1 MHVETT
7 AGRVQEGSGQH
18 EKRSVPMRNRA
29 EIVIIGSGGFG
40 ASTAYHLARRSVR
53 DVILLDRYDLGS
65 QTSPR
70 AAGLTSKVAGSELMV
85 KLMDEAVETL
95 AAFEGVT
102 GRSIRFH
109 RVGAMRVLLTD
120 AGDARM
126 RRDAALAQSLGVK
139 VEFLSASEAEGRAPY
154 FRAAGARAILFS
166 PEDGYFHPPLVAREF
181 ASAAGEMGVTLA
193 PGTAVTGFVH
203 EGGRVRGVRTTGGVI
218 ESPVVV
224 DAAGAWSAL
233 LADEVGIR
241 IPMIPTRHQLFITEP
256 IEGIEPHHPIVRI
269 HEPSVYTR
277 PEQGGLM
284 LGGYE
289 DHPLQIDMRKEP
301 ASFQVRDLPLDVEVL
316 WGLVDEVAA
325 HFPVLRGAKL
335 REHRGGLPT
344 ISPDGEHI
352 LGPVATLA
360 GFYIASAC
368 NVGGLSISA
377 SVGRALADLIVDG
390 ASQPDL
396 RSMSVER
403 FRGLEL
409 DEAALRAACVHAY
422 ARKYTKAQ

>member
-1 MHVETT
+1 
-7 AGRVQEGSGQH
+7 
-18 EKRSVPMRNRA
+18 MRNRA
-29 EIVIIGSGGFG
+29 EVVIVGSGGFG
-40 ASTAYHLARRSVR
+40 ASTAYHLAKRGVR

-70 AAGLTSKVAGSELMV
+70 AAGLTSKVARTELMV
-85 KLMDEAVETL
+85 KLVDEAVETL
-95 AAFEGVT
+95 AAFESVT
-102 GRSIRFH
+102 GRSIGFH
-109 RVGAMRVLLTD
+109 RVGAMRVLLSPEGE
-120 AGDARM
+120 AQI
-126 RRDAALAQSLGVK
+126 RRDGALAQSFGVK
-139 VEFLSASEAEGRAPY
+139 IEFLSATEAERRAPH

-181 ASAAGEMGVTLA
+181 AAAAGKMGVTLA
-193 PGTAVTGFVH
+193 PGTAVTGFLH
-203 EGGRVRGVRTTGGVI
+203 EKGRIRGVETSEGTI

-233 LADEVGIR
+233 LADEVGIHV
-241 IPMIPTRHQLFITEP
+241 PVVPTRHQLFITEP
-256 IEGIEPHHPIVRI
+256 IPGVEPHHPIVRI

-289 DHPLQIDMRKEP
+289 DHPLQVDMRKEP
-301 ASFQVRDLPLDVEVL
+301 EGFQIRDMPLDVGVL
-316 WGLVDEVAA
+316 WGLAGEVAA
-325 HFPVLRGAKL
+325 HFPALRGAKL

-352 LGPVATLA
+352 VGPVASLG

-377 SVGRALADLIVDG
+377 SVGRVLADLIVDG
-390 ASQPDL
+390 SSTPDL
-396 RSMSVER
+396 GHMSVER
-403 FRGLEL
+403 FRGRHF
-409 DEAALRAACVHAY
+409 DDDALRAACVRAY

>member
-1 MHVETT
+1 
-7 AGRVQEGSGQH
+7 
-18 EKRSVPMRNRA
+18 MRNRA
-29 EIVIIGSGGFG
+29 EVVIVGSGGFG
-40 ASTAYHLARRSVR
+40 ASTAYHLAKRGVR

-70 AAGLTSKVAGSELMV
+70 AAGLTSKVARTELMV
-85 KLMDEAVETL
+85 RLVDEAVETL
-95 AAFEGVT
+95 AAFKSVT
-102 GRSIRFH
+102 GRSIGFH
-109 RVGAMRVLLTD
+109 RVGAMRVLLSPE
-120 AGDARM
+120 GEEQI
-126 RRDAALAQSLGVK
+126 RRDGALAQSFGVK
-139 VEFLSASEAEGRAPY
+139 IEFLSATEAERRAPH

-181 ASAAGEMGVTLA
+181 AAAAGEMGVTLA
-193 PGTAVTGFVH
+193 PGTAVTGFLH
-203 EGGRVRGVRTTGGVI
+203 EKGRIRGVETSKGTI

-224 DAAGAWSAL
+224 DAAGAWAAL
-233 LADEVGIR
+233 LANEVGIR
-241 IPMIPTRHQLFITEP
+241 VPVVPTRHQLFITEP
-256 IEGIEPHHPIVRI
+256 IPGVEPHHPIVRI

-289 DHPLQIDMRKEP
+289 DHPLQVDMRKEP
-301 ASFQVRDLPLDVEVL
+301 EGFQVRDMPLDVGVL
-316 WGLVDEVAA
+316 WGLAGEVAA
-325 HFPVLRGAKL
+325 HFPALRGAKL

-352 LGPVATLA
+352 VGPVASLG

-377 SVGRALADLIVDG
+377 SVGRVLADLIVDG
-390 ASQPDL
+390 SSNPDL
-396 RSMSVER
+396 GHMSIER
-403 FRGLEL
+403 FRGRHF
-409 DEAALRAACVHAY
+409 DDDALRAACVRAY

>member
-1 MHVETT
+1 
-7 AGRVQEGSGQH
+7 
-18 EKRSVPMRNRA
+18 MRNRA
-29 EIVIIGSGGFG
+29 EVVIIGSGGFG
-40 ASTAYHLARRSVR
+40 ASTAYHLARRGIR
-53 DVILLDRYDLGS
+53 DVILLDRFDLGA

-70 AAGLTSKVAGSELMV
+70 AAGLTSKIVGSELMV
-85 KLMDEAVETL
+85 KLVNEAVETL
-95 AAFEGVT
+95 AAFEDLT
-102 GRSIRFH
+102 GRAIGFH
-109 RVGAMRVLLTD
+109 RVGAMRVLLT
-120 AGDARM
+120 AEGEARM

-139 VEFLSASEAEGRAPY
+139 VEFLSADEAERRAPH
-154 FRAAGARAILFS
+154 FRAADARAILFS

-181 ASAAGEMGVTLA
+181 AAVAGEMGVTLA
-193 PGTAVTGFVH
+193 PGTAVTAFLH
-203 EGGRVRGVRTTGGVI
+203 ERGRIRGVRTSAGEI

-233 LADEVGIR
+233 LAGEVGIR
-241 IPMIPTRHQLFITEP
+241 VPMVPTRHQLFITEP
-256 IEGIEPHHPIVRI
+256 IAGIEAHHPIVRI

-289 DHPLQIDMRKEP
+289 DHPLQIDMREEP
-301 ASFQVRDLPLDVEVL
+301 EDFQVRDLPLDVGVL
-316 WGLVDEVAA
+316 WGLAGEVAA
-325 HFPVLRGAKL
+325 HFPTLRGVRL

-352 LGPVATLA
+352 VGPVASLA

-377 SVGRALADLIVDG
+377 SVGRVLADLIVDG

-396 RSMSVER
+396 GRMSVER
-403 FRGLEL
+403 FRGRDL
-409 DEAALRAACVHAY
+409 DEAALRAACVRAY
-422 ARKYTKAQ
+422 ARKYTKA

>member
-1 MHVETT
+1 
-7 AGRVQEGSGQH
+7 
-18 EKRSVPMRNRA
+18 MRNRA
-29 EIVIIGSGGFG
+29 EIVIVGSGGFG
-40 ASTAYHLARRSVR
+40 ASTAYHLAKRGVR

-70 AAGLTSKVAGSELMV
+70 AAGLTSKVARTELMV
-85 KLMDEAVETL
+85 RLVNEAVETL
-95 AAFEGVT
+95 AAFESVT
-102 GRSIRFH
+102 GRSIGFH
-109 RVGAMRVLLTD
+109 RVGAMRVLLTPGGE
-120 AGDARM
+120 AQM
-126 RRDAALAQSLGVK
+126 HRDGALAQSFGVK
-139 VEFLSASEAEGRAPY
+139 VEFLSADEAERRAPH

-181 ASAAGEMGVTLA
+181 AAAAGEMGVTLS
-193 PGTAVTGFVH
+193 PGTAVTGFLH
-203 EGGRVRGVRTTGGVI
+203 ERGRIRGVQTSKGTI

-241 IPMIPTRHQLFITEP
+241 VPVIPTRHQLFITEP
-256 IEGIEPHHPIVRI
+256 IPGVMPHHPIVRI

-289 DHPLQIDMRKEP
+289 DDPLQIDMRKEP
-301 ASFQVRDLPLDVEVL
+301 EGFQIRDMPLDVGVL
-316 WGLVDEVAA
+316 WGLAGEVAA
-325 HFPVLRGAKL
+325 HFPALRGAKL

-352 LGPVATLA
+352 VGPVATLG

-377 SVGRALADLIVDG
+377 SVGRVLADLIVDG
-390 ASQPDL
+390 SSKPDL
-396 RSMSVER
+396 GHMSIER
-403 FRGLEL
+403 FRGRDF
-409 DEAALRAACVHAY
+409 DEATLRAACVRAY

>member
-1 MHVETT
+1 M
-7 AGRVQEGSGQH
+7 ARVP
-18 EKRSVPMRNRA
+18 RRA
-29 EIVIIGSGGFG
+29 EVVIIGSGGFG
-40 ASTAYHLARRSVR
+40 ASTAYHLARRGVR
-53 DVILLDRYDLGS
+53 DVLLLDRYDLGS

-70 AAGLTSKVAGSELMV
+70 AAGLTSKVASSELMV
-85 KLMDEAVETL
+85 KLVDEAVETL
-95 AAFEGVT
+95 AAFESTT
-102 GRSIRFH
+102 GRSIAFH
-109 RVGAMRVLLTD
+109 RVGAMRVLLTPE
-120 AGDARM
+120 GEARM
-126 RRDAALAQSLGVK
+126 RRDAALAQSFGVK
-139 VEFLSASEAEGRAPY
+139 VEFLSADEAERRAPH

-166 PEDGYFHPPLVAREF
+166 PADGYFHPPLVAREF
-181 ASAAGEMGVTLA
+181 AAAAAELGVTLA
-193 PGTAVTGFVH
+193 PGTPVTGFLH
-203 EGGRVRGVRTTGGVI
+203 EGGRIRGVRTPGGVV

-241 IPMIPTRHQLFITEP
+241 VPMIPTRHQLFITEP
-256 IEGIEPHHPIVRI
+256 IAGIEPHHPIVRI

-289 DHPLQIDMRKEP
+289 DHPLQIDMTLQPEH
-301 ASFQVRDLPLDVEVL
+301 FQVKDLPLDVGVL
-316 WGLVDEVAA
+316 WGLAGEVSA
-325 HFPVLRGAKL
+325 HFPALAGARI

-352 LGPVATLA
+352 VGPVGSLA

-390 ASQPDL
+390 SSRPDL
-396 RSMSVER
+396 GRMSIER
-403 FRGLEL
+403 FRGKDL
-409 DEAALRAACVHAY
+409 DSAALRAACVRAY
-422 ARKYTKAQ
+422 ARKYTRA

>member
-1 MHVETT
+1 
-7 AGRVQEGSGQH
+7 
-18 EKRSVPMRNRA
+18 MRNRA

-40 ASTAYHLARRSVR
+40 ASTAYHLARRGVR

-70 AAGLTSKVAGSELMV
+70 AAGLTSKVAASELMV
-85 KLMDEAVETL
+85 KLMNEAVETL

-109 RVGAMRVLLTD
+109 RVGAMRVLLTA
-120 AGDARM
+120 AGEVKM
-126 RRDAALAQSLGVK
+126 RRDAALAQSFGVK
-139 VEFLSASEAEGRAPY
+139 VEFLSASEGERRAPH
-154 FRAAGARAILFS
+154 FQAAGARAILFS

-181 ASAAGEMGVTLA
+181 AAAAGEMGVTLA
-193 PGTAVTGFVH
+193 PGTAVTGFLH
-203 EGGRVRGVRTTGGVI
+203 QAGRIRGVQTSNGVI

-241 IPMIPTRHQLFITEP
+241 VPMIPTRHQLFITEP
-256 IEGIEPHHPIVRI
+256 IAGIEPHHPIVRI

-301 ASFQVRDLPLDVEVL
+301 EGFQVRDMPLDVNVL
-316 WGLVDEVAA
+316 WDLANEVAA
-325 HFPVLRGAKL
+325 HFPALRGAKL

-352 LGPVATLA
+352 IGPVATLG

-377 SVGRALADLIVDG
+377 SVGRALADLILDG
-390 ASQPDL
+390 ASRPDL
-396 RSMSVER
+396 GLMSVER
-403 FRGLEL
+403 FRGRDF
-409 DEAALRAACVHAY
+409 DEDALRAACVNAY
-422 ARKYTKAQ
+422 ARKYTKGQ

>member
-1 MHVETT
+1 
-7 AGRVQEGSGQH
+7 
-18 EKRSVPMRNRA
+18 MRKRA
-29 EIVIIGSGGFG
+29 EVVIVGSGGFG
-40 ASTAYHLARRSVR
+40 ASTAYHLGRRGVR
-53 DVILLDRYDLGS
+53 DVILLDRHDLGS

-85 KLMDEAVETL
+85 KLVNEAVETL

-109 RVGAMRVLLTD
+109 RVGAMRVILS
-120 AGDARM
+120 AEGEAQM
-126 RRDAALAQSLGVK
+126 RRNAALAQSFGVK
-139 VEFLSASEAEGRAPY
+139 VEWPSAAEAERLAPH

-181 ASAAGEMGVTLA
+181 AAAAAELGVTLA
-193 PGTAVTGFVH
+193 PGTAVTGFLH
-203 EGGRVRGVRTTGGVI
+203 EGGRIRGVQTSQGTI
-218 ESPVVV
+218 QSPVVV
-224 DAAGAWSAL
+224 DAAGAWSRL
-233 LADEVGIR
+233 VADEVGVR
-241 IPMIPTRHQLFITEP
+241 VPLVPTRHQLFITEP
-256 IEGIEPHHPIVRI
+256 ISGIKPSHPIVRI

-289 DHPLQIDMRKEP
+289 DHPLQVDMRKEP
-301 ASFQVRDLPLDVEVL
+301 EGFQIRDLPLEVDVL
-316 WGLVDEVAA
+316 WGLAREVAV
-325 HFPVLRGAKL
+325 HFPALTGAKL

-344 ISPDGEHI
+344 MSPDGEHI
-352 LGPVATLA
+352 VGPVSTLG

-390 ASQPDL
+390 SSKPDL
-396 RSMSVER
+396 GPMSVER
-403 FRGLEL
+403 FRGREL
-409 DEAALRAACVHAY
+409 NEDALREACARAY
-422 ARKYTKAQ
+422 ARKYTKA

>member
-1 MHVETT
+1 ML
-7 AGRVQEGSGQH
+7 
-18 EKRSVPMRNRA
+18 NRA
-29 EIVIIGSGGFG
+29 EVVIIGSGGFG
-40 ASTAYHLARRSVR
+40 ASTAYHLVRRGVR

-70 AAGLTSKVAGSELMV
+70 AAGLTSKIVASELMV
-85 KLMDEAVETL
+85 KLMSEAVETL
-95 AAFEGVT
+95 AAFESVT

-109 RVGAMRVLLTD
+109 RVGAMRVILTA
-120 AGDARM
+120 AGEAKIRH
-126 RRDAALAQSLGVK
+126 DAALAQSFGVK
-139 VEFLSASEAEGRAPY
+139 IDFLTAAEAERLAPH

-181 ASAAGEMGVTLA
+181 AAAAGEMGVTLA
-193 PGTAVTGFVH
+193 PETAVTGFLH
-203 EGGRVRGVRTTGGVI
+203 ERGRIRGVQTSRGVI

-224 DAAGAWSAL
+224 DAAGAWSGL

-241 IPMIPTRHQLFITEP
+241 VPMVPTRHQLFITEP
-256 IEGIEPHHPIVRI
+256 IAGIEPHHPIVRI

-301 ASFQVRDLPLDVEVL
+301 EGFQVRDMPLDVNVL
-316 WGLVDEVAA
+316 WGLAGEVAA
-325 HFPVLRGAKL
+325 HFPALRGAKL

-352 LGPVATLA
+352 VGPVASLG

-377 SVGRALADLIVDG
+377 SVGRVLADLIVDG
-390 ASQPDL
+390 SSKPDL
-396 RSMSVER
+396 GHMSVER
-403 FRGLEL
+403 FRGRDL
-409 DEAALRAACVHAY
+409 DEAALRAACVRAY

>member
-1 MHVETT
+1 
-7 AGRVQEGSGQH
+7 
-18 EKRSVPMRNRA
+18 MRNRA
-29 EIVIIGSGGFG
+29 DVVIVGSGGFG
-40 ASTAYHLARRSVR
+40 ASTAYHLAKRGMR

-70 AAGLTSKVAGSELMV
+70 AAGLTSKVARTELMV
-85 KLMDEAVETL
+85 KLVNEAVETL
-95 AAFEGVT
+95 AGFESVT

-109 RVGAMRVLLTD
+109 RVGAMRVLLTPEGE
-120 AGDARM
+120 AQM
-126 RRDAALAQSLGVK
+126 RRDGALAQSFGVK
-139 VEFLSASEAEGRAPY
+139 IEWLSASEAERRAPH

-181 ASAAGEMGVTLA
+181 AAAAGAMGVTLA
-193 PGTAVTGFVH
+193 PGTAVTGFLH
-203 EGGRVRGVRTTGGVI
+203 RGGRIRGVQTSKGSI

-241 IPMIPTRHQLFITEP
+241 VPVVPTRHQLFITEP
-256 IEGIEPHHPIVRI
+256 IPGVEADHPIVRI

-301 ASFQVRDLPLDVEVL
+301 DGFQIRDMPLDVDVL
-316 WGLVDEVAA
+316 WGLAGEVAA
-325 HFPVLRGAKL
+325 HFPALRGAKL

-352 LGPVATLA
+352 VGPVATLG

-377 SVGRALADLIVDG
+377 SVGRVLADLIVDG
-390 ASQPDL
+390 SSKPDL
-396 RSMSVER
+396 GHMSIER
-403 FRGLEL
+403 FRGRQL
-409 DEAALRAACVHAY
+409 DEDALRAACVRSY

>member
-1 MHVETT
+1 
-7 AGRVQEGSGQH
+7 
-18 EKRSVPMRNRA
+18 MRNRA
-29 EIVIIGSGGFG
+29 EVVIIGSGGFG
-40 ASTAYHLARRSVR
+40 ASTAYHLARRGVR

-70 AAGLTSKVAGSELMV
+70 AAGLTSKIVASELMV
-85 KLMDEAVETL
+85 KLMSEAVETL
-95 AAFEGVT
+95 AAFESVT

-109 RVGAMRVLLTD
+109 RVGAMRVILTA
-120 AGDARM
+120 AGEAKI
-126 RRDAALAQSLGVK
+126 RRDAALAQSFGIK
-139 VEFLSASEAEGRAPY
+139 VEFLSADEAERRAPH

-181 ASAAGEMGVTLA
+181 AAAAEEMGVTLSA
-193 PGTAVTGFVH
+193 GTAVTGFRH
-203 EGGRVRGVRTTGGVI
+203 QGGRIRGVETSRGPI
-218 ESPVVV
+218 ESPVVL
-224 DAAGAWSAL
+224 DAAGAWSGL

-241 IPMIPTRHQLFITEP
+241 VPMVPTRHQLFITEP
-256 IEGIEPHHPIVRI
+256 IAGVEPHHPIVRI

-301 ASFQVRDLPLDVEVL
+301 EGFQVRDMPLDVNVL
-316 WGLVDEVAA
+316 WGLAGEVAA
-325 HFPVLRGAKL
+325 HFPALRGAKL

-352 LGPVATLA
+352 VGPVASLA

-377 SVGRALADLIVDG
+377 SVGRVLADLIVDG
-390 ASQPDL
+390 SSKPDL
-396 RSMSVER
+396 GHMSIER
-403 FRGLEL
+403 FRGRDL
-409 DEAALRAACVHAY
+409 DEAALRAACVRAY

>member
-1 MHVETT
+1 M
-7 AGRVQEGSGQH
+7 
-18 EKRSVPMRNRA
+18 
-29 EIVIIGSGGFG
+29 
-40 ASTAYHLARRSVR
+40 
-53 DVILLDRYDLGS
+53 
-65 QTSPR
+65 
-70 AAGLTSKVAGSELMV
+70 
-85 KLMDEAVETL
+85 
-95 AAFEGVT
+95 
-102 GRSIRFH
+102 
-109 RVGAMRVLLTD
+109 
-120 AGDARM
+120 
-126 RRDAALAQSLGVK
+126 
-139 VEFLSASEAEGRAPY
+139 
-154 FRAAGARAILFS
+154 
-166 PEDGYFHPPLVAREF
+166 AREF
-181 ASAAGEMGVTLA
+181 AAAAGEMGVTLA
-193 PGTAVTGFVH
+193 PGTAVTEFLH
-203 EGGRVRGVRTTGGVI
+203 EGGRIRGVRTTGGVI

-256 IEGIEPHHPIVRI
+256 IAGIEPRHPIVRI

-301 ASFQVRDLPLDVEVL
+301 ASFQVQDLPLDVGVL
-316 WGLVDEVAA
+316 WGLADEVAA
-325 HFPVLRGAKL
+325 HFPALRGAKL

-396 RSMSVER
+396 SSMSVER
-403 FRGLEL
+403 FRGQDL
-409 DEAALRAACVHAY
+409 DEAAIRAACVHAY

>member
-1 MHVETT
+1 
-7 AGRVQEGSGQH
+7 
-18 EKRSVPMRNRA
+18 MRNRA
-29 EIVIIGSGGFG
+29 DVVIVGSGGFG
-40 ASTAYHLARRSVR
+40 ASTAYHLARRGIR

-70 AAGLTSKVAGSELMV
+70 AAGLTSKVASSEILV
-85 KLMDEAVETL
+85 KLVNEAVETL
-95 AAFEGVT
+95 AAFESTT
-102 GRSIRFH
+102 GRSIGFH
-109 RVGAMRVLLTD
+109 RVGAMRVLLSPE
-120 AGDARM
+120 GEARM
-126 RRDAALAQSLGVK
+126 RRDAALAQSFGVK
-139 VEFLSASEAEGRAPY
+139 VEFLSANEAERRAPH

-181 ASAAGEMGVTLA
+181 GAAAGELGVTLA
-193 PGTAVTGFVH
+193 PGTPVTGFLH
-203 EGGRVRGVRTTGGVI
+203 EGGRIRAVRTSSGVI
-218 ESPVVV
+218 ESPIVV

-241 IPMIPTRHQLFITEP
+241 VPMVPTRHQLFITEP
-256 IEGIEPHHPIVRI
+256 IAGIEPHHPIVRI

-289 DHPLQIDMRKEP
+289 DHPLQIDMRAEP
-301 ASFQVRDLPLDVEVL
+301 ADFQVRDLPLDVGVL
-316 WGLVDEVAA
+316 WDLAGEVAA
-325 HFPVLRGAKL
+325 HFPALRGARL

-352 LGPVATLA
+352 VGSVASLA

-390 ASQPDL
+390 SSQPDL
-396 RSMSVER
+396 GRMSVER
-403 FRGLEL
+403 FRGRDL
-409 DEAALRAACVHAY
+409 DEGALRAACVRAY
-422 ARKYTKAQ
+422 ARKYTRA

>member
-1 MHVETT
+1 
-7 AGRVQEGSGQH
+7 
-18 EKRSVPMRNRA
+18 MRNRA
-29 EIVIIGSGGFG
+29 EVVIVGSGGFG
-40 ASTAYHLARRSVR
+40 ASTAYHLARRGIH

-70 AAGLTSKVAGSELMV
+70 AAGLTSKVAASELMV
-85 KLMDEAVETL
+85 KLVNEAVETL
-95 AAFEGVT
+95 AAFESVT
-102 GRSIRFH
+102 GRSIAFH
-109 RVGAMRVLLTD
+109 RVGAMRVLLT
-120 AGDARM
+120 AEGEARM
-126 RRDAALAQSLGVK
+126 RRDAALAQSFGVK
-139 VEFLSASEAEGRAPY
+139 VEFLSADEAERRAPH

-181 ASAAGEMGVTLA
+181 AAAAGELGVTLA

-203 EGGRVRGVRTTGGVI
+203 EGGRIRGVRTSAGVI

-233 LADEVGIR
+233 LADQVGIR
-241 IPMIPTRHQLFITEP
+241 VPMVPTRHQLFITEP
-256 IEGIEPHHPIVRI
+256 IAGVEPHHPIVRI

-289 DHPLQIDMRKEP
+289 DQPLQIDMRKEP
-301 ASFQVRDLPLDVEVL
+301 EGFQVRDLPLDVSVL
-316 WGLVDEVAA
+316 WGLAGEVTA
-325 HFPVLRGAKL
+325 HFPALRGAKL

-352 LGPVATLA
+352 VGPVASLA

-377 SVGRALADLIVDG
+377 SVGRVLADLIVDG
-390 ASQPDL
+390 SSQPDL
-396 RSMSVER
+396 GRMSVER
-403 FRGLEL
+403 FRGRDL
-409 DEAALRAACVHAY
+409 DEAALRAACVRAY
-422 ARKYTKAQ
+422 ARKYTKA